1 MPGFSGIL
9 CHMSQYFF
17 AICSIHLS
25 LFQAFV
31 ISALVAVAC
40 AHPQAYR
47 PAPAYGPKYAPKP
60 YAPLPPPPPPPAYAP
75 APAPYAPVPPPP
87 PPPAYAPAPAPA
99 YAPKPYAPAPEYAD
113 EPYTYEYGVKDD
125 YSKAAFNAAETADAS
140 GNVLGSY
147 SVALPDGR
155 IQHVK
160 YTADNYNGYVADV
173 SYEGV
178 AAYPEVKPYA
188 PAPYAPAPY
197 APAPYKA

>member
-1 MPGFSGIL
+1 MTGFSGVL

-75 APAPYAPVPPPP
+75 APAP
-87 PPPAYAPAPAPA
+87 A
-99 YAPKPYAPAPEYAD
+99 YAPKPAYAPAPEYAD